1 MQAGPLLVATKEYDA
16 LPDPIQI
23 KLKLASFLA
32 NLGRHQKDA
41 FPEPKIISDPI
52 NT

>member
-1 MQAGPLLVATKEYDA
+1 ML
-16 LPDPIQI
+16 LPDPNPNQT
-23 KLKLASFLA
+23 KAQHHFLA

-41 FPEPKIISDPI
+41 FPEPTIICHPV